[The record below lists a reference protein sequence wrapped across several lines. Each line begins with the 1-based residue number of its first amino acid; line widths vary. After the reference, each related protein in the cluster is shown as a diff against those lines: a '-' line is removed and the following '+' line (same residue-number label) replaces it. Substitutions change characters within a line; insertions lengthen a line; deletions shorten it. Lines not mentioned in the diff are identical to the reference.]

1 MEPASPTVTYQPVLM
16 ILATVWP
23 STIPVRTIHV
33 RMAVNARRSTIT
45 ATVVNVP
52 ATFIVV
58 RIAVERLQTTQ
69 ILEQMMSI
77 VAPVTKAVRPI
88 TAISLSAATGQP
100 ASVLK
105 ISVRCRPVSDLLC
118 SKGFACCQDNFVA
131 FEVEWHMLLVS
142 LPSHFGESIIGEEF
156 LWKS

>member
-1 MEPASPTVTYQPVLM
+1 MEPASPIVTYQHVPM

-23 STIPVRTIHV
+23 STIPVRTIRV

-58 RIAVERLQTTQ
+58 RIAVERSQTTQ
-69 ILEQMMSI
+69 ILEQIMSI
-77 VAPVTKAVRPI
+77 AAPVTKAVQSI
-88 TAISLSAATGQP
+88 TAISLSAAMGQP

-105 ISVRCRPVSDLLC
+105 ISVRCRPVNDLLY
-118 SKGFACCQDNFVA
+118 SKDFACCQDNLVA
-131 FEVEWHMLLVS
+131 FEVE
-142 LPSHFGESIIGEEF
+142 
-156 LWKS
+156 